1 MQGCIS
7 NSFKHLRSSFFAK
20 IVVVFQP
27 LTIFAKS
34 FIIDVC
40 QSFELAFAMLFFD
53 SLRFKFF
60 KFL

>member
-1 MQGCIS
+1 MQGRIS

-20 IVVVFQP
+20 IVIVFQP

-40 QSFELAFAMLFFD
+40 QSFELAFAVIL
-53 SLRFKFF
+53 
-60 KFL
+60 